1 MELKLALVGFG
12 GVNQGLVELLKKKRA
27 MLSAAGLDVS
37 VTMVADLR
45 LGIATNPR
53 GIALDV
59 LDETARR
66 GVDAEALRRDPGTLV
81 SPDVGLG
88 AVLKAIASEHV
99 DVVVEATFTDPT
111 AGEPA
116 LSHCRT
122 ALECGKHVITTN
134 KGPIALA
141 QPALARI
148 AARSGA
154 CVMYEGTV
162 MSGTPVLRQLAT
174 TLRGCDVSGF
184 AGILN
189 GTSNFVL
196 GQVEAGA
203 SFDAAIRDAQQ
214 RGYAEANP
222 AADVNGSDVQLKV
235 VILANT
241 LWNAGLERGDVAC
254 RGIVE
259 LTEDDVRAAAAE
271 GMSWRLIGSAVRHP
285 DGTVTASVEPRKL
298 PAGHPLRAAS
308 GVTNAITFDTDVL
321 GGVTISGPGAGREE
335 TAFAILSDLI
345 ELRERIGV
353 AAQEVLA

>member
-66 GVDAEALRRDPGTLV
+66 GVDAKALHRDPGTLV
-81 SPDVGLG
+81 SPDVDLG
-88 AVLKAIASEHV
+88 AILKAIASEHV
-99 DVVVEATFTDPT
+99 DVVVEATFTDPNT
-111 AGEPA
+111 GEPA

-141 QPALARI
+141 QQALSRV
-148 AARSGA
+148 AAQSRV
-154 CVMYEGTV
+154 CLKYEGTV

-174 TLRGCDVSGF
+174 TLRGCDVNGF

-196 GQVEAGA
+196 GQIEGGA

-241 LWNAGLERGDVAC
+241 LWNAGLERGDVTC

-259 LTEDDVRAAAAE
+259 LTEDDVRAAAAD
-271 GMSWRLIGSAVRHP
+271 GMSWRLIGSALRHP

-298 PAGHPLRAAS
+298 PADHPLRAAS

-345 ELRERIGV
+345 ELGERIG
-353 AAQEVLA
+353 AAAPEVLA